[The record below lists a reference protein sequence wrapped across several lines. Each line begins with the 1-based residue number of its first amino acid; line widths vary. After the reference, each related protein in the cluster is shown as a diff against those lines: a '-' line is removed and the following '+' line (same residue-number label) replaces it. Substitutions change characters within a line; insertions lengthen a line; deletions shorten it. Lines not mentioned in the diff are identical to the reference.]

1 MSTKP
6 SRELQTFPNPA
17 PQRDYEIAFECP
29 EFSCLCPVTGQPDFA
44 TFKIHYTPGETCVEL
59 KSLKLYLW
67 SFRDEGHFHEAVT
80 NRILDDLVALLTP
93 RKLIVVG
100 DFMPRGGIHTVV
112 TVAHDGPLPGLG
124 GVSGA
129 CGNLRTMLHNP
140 APSLV
145 ENDLRFMT
153 GERYDRALLSTGG
166 QRLYDTPNA
175 GGSSTESE
183 VFSYELLHRCE
194 DAALV
199 ATETEVMYQ
208 PANDAG
214 ANSITDMM
222 VSINGERVG
231 VSVTRAYRPTPMV
244 FTDAIAR
251 DLLMTKLTGINRSSM
266 RVLPAQ
272 RWVKQILHVFA
283 VDMAAGLA
291 IGRAWATVD
300 AATRADTIV
309 LVTVTHGGGFIYCN
323 PDPALGS
330 ECPSL

>member
-1 MSTKP
+1 MRHRSSLP
-6 SRELQTFPNPA
+6 LFFSLSLGLAACSSDPA
-17 PQRDYEIAFECP
+17 IQVIADA
-29 EFSCLCPVTGQPDFA
+29 G
-44 TFKIHYTPGETCVEL
+44 
-59 KSLKLYLW
+59 
-67 SFRDEGHFHEAVT
+67 FRVDAPAVIDVG
-80 NRILDDLVALLTP
+80 NRTDVSIANDIGNRADAP
-93 RKLIVVG
+93 
-100 DFMPRGGIHTVV
+100 VV
-112 TVAHDGPLPGLG
+112 TDVGNARDVTAAHDGPLPGLG

-129 CGNLRTMLHNP
+129 CGSLRTMLRNP
-140 APSLV
+140 SPSLV
-145 ENDLRFMT
+145 ENDLLFMT
-153 GERYDRALLSTGG
+153 GERYDRALLSPGG

-183 VFSYELLHRCE
+183 VFSYELLYRCE
-194 DAALV
+194 HAVLV

-244 FTDAIAR
+244 FTEANAR
-251 DLLMTKLTGINRSSM
+251 DLLMTKLTGVNRSSM

-291 IGRAWATVD
+291 VGRAWATVD

-309 LVTVTHGGGFIYCN
+309 LVTVTRGGGFIYCN
-323 PDPALGS
+323 PDPALGR